1 MSGSLMVKMIESL
14 FSESHMLGRFE
25 ILQWTFF
32 TLAVITGKVT
42 EEKQNYISELSP
54 VSKGCKK

>member
-1 MSGSLMVKMIESL
+1 MKF
-14 FSESHMLGRFE
+14 FSERFSPWQLLLE
-25 ILQWTFF
+25 
-32 TLAVITGKVT
+32 KVT